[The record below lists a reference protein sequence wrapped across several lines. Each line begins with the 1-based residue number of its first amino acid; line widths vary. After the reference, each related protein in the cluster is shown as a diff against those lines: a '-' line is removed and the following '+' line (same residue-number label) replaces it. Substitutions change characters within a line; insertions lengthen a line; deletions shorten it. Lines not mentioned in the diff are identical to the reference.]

1 MKGSLLE
8 YRVVERGCSMSN
20 QVGFRDS
27 VAVERKSSAVPLR
40 QPKAHLAHIFIQ
52 YNQPVVETSVA
63 DMFLGF

>member
-1 MKGSLLE
+1 
-8 YRVVERGCSMSN
+8 MSN